1 MPFFSFVR
9 LAALGSC
16 LALALPNQAQQ
27 ATPKPAATRP
37 PAATSKPATPTTSKP
52 TTPAT
57 NKSATP
63 AASKMSTAANK
74 PAATNTTS
82 ATKSTVSAA
91 TKSIA
96 EGATTASKPVSTPP
110 KPTGPPLPANLGSSD
125 LNTRYKNGKTLIG
138 QTRYDLAMTE
148 LEPVAA
154 AGNQFKQAPEAAY
167 LYAVAAS
174 RAKKWAEAEQMLN
187 LLRSEYAQWPGMPD
201 ALFLQGQVSFEQND
215 FDNALKVL
223 ALLPTDKLVQERE
236 NMKAAY
242 LPRVK
247 DKPTFQNLLKT
258 YPQEVALGRAYAD
271 KLANGGWY
279 TDADKGQLDQ
289 LVTQFAL
296 DRSRYTPRPRALKK
310 STYNIGVLLPFEFND
325 PSWETRRKNQFVT
338 DLYAGLRLAQDSLQ
352 REGHPVQLFAYDTG
366 ADTLQLKQV
375 LTLPE
380 LAGMDLIIG
389 PVYKSG
395 SKILA
400 RYAQQ
405 KQIVCVN
412 PLSQDGDLV
421 LDNSWHYLF
430 EPSMVTQ
437 ARQAAQFAYTRLGGT
452 RTAVVLH
459 EDTRDEAAFGL
470 AYKQAYEALGG
481 RVVELRRI
489 NSNVEESLSAGF
501 AGLDLKNVGHL
512 VVASD
517 AKKIGPYTLSAL
529 KAQDARPPLLT
540 YSSWLDN
547 NRIGLGQLDARDV
560 YFVHPKYIDRTSFGV
575 QRFRQLYMQRQNLPP
590 SVFAFTGFELLYYFG
605 SQLHLHGPA
614 FQQQLTNAGPV
625 SGAVFQGIGYPGGAH
640 DNQYVPLTK
649 LERLELE
656 VLNPVGIR

>member
-1 MPFFSFVR
+1 M
-9 LAALGSC
+9 GSC

-27 ATPKPAATRP
+27 TTPKPAATRP
-37 PAATSKPATPTTSKP
+37 PAPTSKPATPATSKP
-52 TTPAT
+52 VVPAT
-57 NKSATP
+57 KSATP
-63 AASKMSTAANK
+63 TAGKTTTPSASK
-74 PAATNTTS
+74 PAAT
-82 ATKSTVSAA
+82 
-91 TKSIA
+91 
-96 EGATTASKPVSTPP
+96 GATPGSKPAASKPAASATIKPATEGTAPKAAVTAAP

-125 LNTRYKNGKTLIG
+125 LSTRYKNGKTLIS
-138 QTRYDLAMTE
+138 QARYDLAMTE
-148 LEPVAA
+148 LEPAA
-154 AGNQFKQAPEAAY
+154 TPGTPFKQAPEAAY

-187 LLRSEYAQWPGMPD
+187 LLRNEYAQWPGIPE

-223 ALLPTDKLVQERE
+223 AQVPADKLVQERE
-236 NMKAAY
+236 NMKAMY

-258 YPQEVALGRAYAD
+258 YPQEATVGRAYAS

-289 LVTQFAL
+289 LITKFAL
-296 DRSRYTPRPRALKK
+296 DRSRYTPRPAALKK
-310 STYNIGVLLPFEFND
+310 SMYNIGVLLPFQFND

-375 LTLPE
+375 LALPE
-380 LAGMDLIIG
+380 LASMDLIIG
-389 PVYKSG
+389 PIYKSG

-430 EPSMVTQ
+430 EPSTATQ
-437 ARQAAQFAYTRLGGT
+437 ARQAAQFAYNRLGGA
-452 RTAVVLH
+452 RTAVVLY

-481 RVVELRRI
+481 RVVELRRV
-489 NSNVEESLSAGF
+489 NSNAEESLIAGF

-517 AKKIGPYTLSAL
+517 AKKIGPYTLGAL
-529 KAQDARPPLLT
+529 KTQDARPPLLT
-540 YSSWLDN
+540 YASWLDN

-560 YFVHPKYIDRTSFGV
+560 YFVHPKYLDPTSFGV
-575 QRFRQLYMQRQNLPP
+575 QRFRQLYTQRQNLPP

-605 SQLHLHGPA
+605 SQLHLNGAA